1 MPRPMTRLKVESCR
15 SLDVRRLAREG
26 LLDPN
31 VMGSAEWV
39 WRDDYGNQ
47 TASVGIAASGGTLRL
62 RYAINGLDASQV
74 ISIERTACALG
85 GDRPWFKCPTCGH
98 RCALLH
104 LRRGRFACRKCQG
117 LAYLSQAID
126 PVQRSWRKQAKL
138 ERLLDED
145 GDKPKGMHWTTYD
158 RIVEAI
164 ERCDG
169 VRDAAF
175 CAMLNRL
182 DVPLDALLGRA

>member
-47 TASVGIAASGGTLRL
+47 TASVGIAASSGTLRL
-62 RYAINGLDASQV
+62 RYAIGGLDASQV
-74 ISIERTACALG
+74 VSVERTACALG
-85 GDRPWFKCPTCGH
+85 GDRPWFKCPACGH

-126 PVQRSWRKQAKL
+126 PVQRIWRKQAKL
-138 ERLLDED
+138 ERLLGEV

-158 RIVEAI
+158 AIVESINAC
-164 ERCDG
+164 EDRRS
-169 VRDAAF
+169 VLLF
-175 CAMLNRL
+175 AMLNRL
-182 DVPLDALLGRA
+182 GFTMDDPFG